1 MTSSKYHK
9 ILRSCKK
16 SCTYS
21 FYHAIEF
28 GVFSQLL
35 KSILP
40 LAVFL
45 SFTVLSAQVSAED
58 SAKKVLKITL
68 PPIPEFKVPSPYPD
82 NSHTVLEMKR
92 RGGRFLNQSVQ
103 ITGYIIWKYDCIT
116 ELTKQ
121 GMTKRAAKKI
131 IAKKPQTCQRPNF
144 YLGDK
149 LDTPRSKGL
158 RVVDVPRKLRRD
170 ETRGM
175 SRKERRAHKPAPKHN
190 VGDRVTVT
198 GTWLTSSPSG
208 FIDSLGLLLYQD
220 LAKARM

>member
-131 IAKKPQTCQRPNF
+131 IAKNTPLQGSAADIMKIAMVIVAKRLQEEH
-144 YLGDK
+144 
-149 LDTPRSKGL
+149 LDAAIVLTVHDEL
-158 RVVDVPRKLRRD
+158 VLECATDVADETMTVVKDSMEHAIVLDVPLSVHSGKAQNWVD
-170 ETRGM
+170 
-175 SRKERRAHKPAPKHN
+175 AH
-190 VGDRVTVT
+190 
-198 GTWLTSSPSG
+198 
-208 FIDSLGLLLYQD
+208 
-220 LAKARM
+220 